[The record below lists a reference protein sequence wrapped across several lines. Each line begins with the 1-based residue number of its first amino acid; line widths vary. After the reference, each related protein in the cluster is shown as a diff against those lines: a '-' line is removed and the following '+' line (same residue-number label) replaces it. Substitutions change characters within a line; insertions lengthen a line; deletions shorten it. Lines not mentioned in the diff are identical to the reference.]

1 MCIVLAAKWSPKA
14 KESAARVRWRS
25 LARGPRDDKFKEL
38 NAISLSDDAWSD
50 CPSDWRAPFLPAA
63 TQEWGGFPSL
73 EDFFLYNGAGVMPG
87 RTWVIAPDAQSL
99 KQRWDRLL
107 AAKGDHRE
115 LLFHPHLVKGAPR
128 DRHVNR
134 VVTTEL
140 AGFPVR
146 ERIVAN
152 EQGNLTPPIPFGF
165 RSFDRQW
172 IIPDARLINQAN
184 PTLWSMRSN
193 RQIYLTAFTEE
204 SPTGGPALTATAL
217 IPDLHHYKGSFGG
230 GVFPL
235 WANSSATAPNIR
247 PDLLAALE
255 KIYGHE
261 VSPDDLFAYLV
272 AIAAHPGYLATFKQH
287 LTTPGLRIP
296 LTADASL
303 FSATVQLG
311 RHVVWLHTYG
321 ERMADAKSGRPAA
334 PPRLPEGS
342 RPTIPKDGAIPP
354 GDESMPD
361 SMDYDP
367 ATQTLHVGAGR
378 INNVPAAVWRYEVSG
393 KQVLVQWF
401 SYRKRNRERPIIG
414 ERRAPS
420 PLGFVQPG
428 GWLPEYTEEL
438 LNLLNVLCGLVA
450 LEPQLASL
458 LGAVRAG
465 PLASTTQLKQGG
477 VSTQLVPAS
486 PGAEV
491 TAGQS
496 DLFA

>member
-1 MCIVLAAKWSPKA
+1 
-14 KESAARVRWRS
+14 
-25 LARGPRDDKFKEL
+25 
-38 NAISLSDDAWSD
+38 
-50 CPSDWRAPFLPAA
+50 
-63 TQEWGGFPSL
+63 
-73 EDFFLYNGAGVMPG
+73 
-87 RTWVIAPDAQSL
+87 
-99 KQRWDRLL
+99 
-107 AAKGDHRE
+107 
-115 LLFHPHLVKGAPR
+115 
-128 DRHVNR
+128 
-134 VVTTEL
+134 
-140 AGFPVR
+140 
-146 ERIVAN
+146 
-152 EQGNLTPPIPFGF
+152 
-165 RSFDRQW
+165 
-172 IIPDARLINQAN
+172 
-184 PTLWSMRSN
+184 
-193 RQIYLTAFTEE
+193 
-204 SPTGGPALTATAL
+204 
-217 IPDLHHYKGSFGG
+217 
-230 GVFPL
+230 
-235 WANSSATAPNIR
+235 
-247 PDLLAALE
+247 
-255 KIYGHE
+255 
-261 VSPDDLFAYLV
+261 
-272 AIAAHPGYLATFKQH
+272 
-287 LTTPGLRIP
+287 
-296 LTADASL
+296 
-303 FSATVQLG
+303 
-311 RHVVWLHTYG
+311 
-321 ERMADAKSGRPAA
+321 
-334 PPRLPEGS
+334 
-342 RPTIPKDGAIPP
+342 
-354 GDESMPD
+354 MPD